1 MVAIVSL
8 LLSFSS
14 VFFGKVSAIRT
25 VANYDYSARKGKKK
39 GNNFVT
45 ISIERK
51 MRKISRNFFFA
62 GPDTWWF
69 YFPLQCDDLIFPTQ
83 SPIDVTH
90 SIAVS
95 KTPHLVTSNFEVLPS
110 DMTLYNDGTGLT
122 INPIYKDGSEPAI
135 SKYLLLKLLVI
146 SWGIFFFIFFFFSI
160 FFM

>member
-83 SPIDVTH
+83 SPIHLSH

-95 KTPHLVTSNFEVLPS
+95 KTPKLVTSNFEVLPS
-110 DMTLYNDGTGLT
+110 DITLYNDGTGLT
-122 INPIYKDGSEPAI
+122 INPIYKDGSVPMI
-135 SKYLLLKLLVI
+135 RKYLLHNFVLFHLG
-146 SWGIFFFIFFFFSI
+146 SFFFQ
-160 FFM
+160 